1 MTASGDSDVEPTRA
15 TCRRSPDG
23 EMLLLSTA
31 DRGGGRS
38 ASGNRPTRRPRAFA
52 ASGSGVRTNG
62 AVLCSVTSS
71 DRGVG
76 DGSGAMSSS
85 DSGDT
90 TSPPPEEVASS
101 SDSGTVGSGEDVD
114 DPDASSGPVD
124 AALPVASPVGALEPF
139 VDGDT
144 DAEPSDGGV
153 LPAGP
158 GVESPL
164 HPTRVRLRAAPSS
177 ATRSSAALA

>member
-38 ASGNRPTRRPRAFA
+38 ASGNRHTRRPRAFA
-52 ASGSGVRTNG
+52 AS
-62 AVLCSVTSS
+62 
-71 DRGVG
+71 GVG

-114 DPDASSGPVD
+114 DPDASS
-124 AALPVASPVGALEPF
+124 
-139 VDGDT
+139 
-144 DAEPSDGGV
+144 
-153 LPAGP
+153 
-158 GVESPL
+158 
-164 HPTRVRLRAAPSS
+164 
-177 ATRSSAALA
+177 